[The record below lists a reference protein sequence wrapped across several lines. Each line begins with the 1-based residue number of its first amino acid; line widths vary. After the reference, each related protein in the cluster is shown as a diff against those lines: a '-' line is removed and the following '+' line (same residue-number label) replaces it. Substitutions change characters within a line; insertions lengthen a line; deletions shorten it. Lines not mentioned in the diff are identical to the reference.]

1 MKQKKKFTL
10 ARRRAI
16 TGLLFVSPW
25 IIGFFTYYVKSLY
38 QTVYMA
44 FSDVTQA
51 ETGGFV
57 STLKGIDNFKYAFM
71 VDADFN
77 QILVTSVKDILLLV
91 FPSPDAIMF
100 LRNISDTVK
109 YLKLL
114 YLMLK

>member
-38 QTVYMA
+38 QTIYMA

-57 STLKGIDNFKYAFM
+57 STLKGIDNFKYAFL
-71 VDADFN
+71 VDAEFD
-77 QILVTSVKDILLLV
+77 QILVTSVKDILIDVPLIIFFSL
-91 FPSPDAIMF
+91 FWLIGTGPLFF
-100 LRNISDTVK
+100 LNI
-109 YLKLL
+109 L
-114 YLMLK
+114 YKV

>member
-16 TGLLFVSPW
+16 TGLLFISPW
-25 IIGFFTYYVKSLY
+25 VVGFLTYYVKSLY

-44 FSDVTQA
+44 FSEVTQA

-57 STLKGIDNFKYAFM
+57 STLQGIDNFKYAFL

-77 QILVTSVKDILLLV
+77 QILVTSVKDILIDV
-91 FPSPDAIMF
+91 QF
-100 LRNISDTVK
+100 LMI
-109 YLKLL
+109 LKCLDL
-114 YLMLK
+114 DLHSYVYVNLF